1 MQPVRFGL
9 IGYGSWGSHHAR
21 AIAGA
26 SGAELVALAA
36 CSEASRAAAQA
47 LYPQTKTHAD
57 YRDLLRRDDIDVV
70 DVVLPSDLH
79 FEVGMAA
86 LEAGKHLLMEKPL
99 ALRADLCRQ
108 LCARAKTRGRL
119 LAVGFELRLSELWGK
134 VKEMLADGAVGEPL
148 YALIELWRR
157 PYRLGSQAW
166 RYDIDR
172 VGSWVLEEP
181 VHFFDLARWYFA
193 DVGDPISVYACANS
207 RQPGRPELQDNFTAV
222 VQFPRGAYAVIAQT
236 LAAFE
241 HHQTVKITGTRGALW
256 AQWHGALDRDE
267 RPSFSLKHFDG
278 KQVAEVPLKEPAGE
292 IFELEREIAMIVRCV
307 RDGSAP
313 AASGQDGTW
322 AVALCE
328 AAHESIRSGGSASV
342 EALRLR

>member
-9 IGYGSWGSHHAR
+9 IGYGAWGSHHAR

-26 SGAELVALAA
+26 NGAELVALAA
-36 CSEASRAAAQA
+36 RSEASRAAARA
-47 LYPQTKTHAD
+47 LYPQTTTYAD
-57 YRDLLRRDDIDVV
+57 YRDLVRRDDIDVV

-108 LCARAKTRGRL
+108 LCACARARGRL

-134 VKEMLADGAVGEPL
+134 VKEMIAAGAVGEPL

-172 VGSWVLEEP
+172 VGNWVLEEP

-193 DVGDPISVYACANS
+193 DAGDPISVYARANS
-207 RQPGRPELQDNFTAV
+207 RQPGRPELQDNFTAI
-222 VQFPRGAYAVIAQT
+222 VQCPRGRYAVIAQT

-267 RPSFSLKHFDG
+267 RPTFSLKYFDEQ
-278 KQVAEVPLKEPAGE
+278 QVTDVRLTQLAGE
-292 IFELEREIAMIVRCV
+292 LFELEREIAMIVRCV

-313 AASGQDGTW
+313 AASGEDGAW
-322 AVALCE
+322 AVALCD
-328 AAHESIRSGGSASV
+328 AAQESIRSEHSAIIDASW
-342 EALRLR
+342 LR